1 MMRSERDHHKA
12 HADMREIEVK
22 RMKRVENSPVTKG
35 KEVAIPILNQSGGK
49 ENNPLTN
56 RAEETS
62 PTATRMTSRQCE
74 SPRLSLLAVMLKLWS
89 RCSSAR
95 VTPVLRV
102 RGAKRLTAVQGG
114 VEFTTSGRAST
125 ILELETQGQVP
136 VAALVAA
143 QQYSPVQ

>member
-1 MMRSERDHHKA
+1 MRSGRDHHKVQ
-12 HADMREIEVK
+12 ADMREIEVK
-22 RMKRVENSPVTKG
+22 RMKRVETSHVTKG
-35 KEVAIPILNQSGGK
+35 KEVAISILNQSGGK

-62 PTATRMTSRQCE
+62 PTAIRMTPRQCE

-102 RGAKRLTAVQGG
+102 RGAKRPTAVSRRGRVHHVGQSVDYSGAG
-114 VEFTTSGRAST
+114 NTRTSACHRSCSRTAG
-125 ILELETQGQVP
+125 
-136 VAALVAA
+136 
-143 QQYSPVQ
+143 